1 MFNVKHGVW
10 CFSQLSHNPL
20 TNNGAL
26 TLLKTVV
33 NNNKSAVE
41 ELDISVSTAL
51 TIITY
56 LGVNMG
62 WLYMTTLTSIIH
74 MWVQTVFV
82 NEAFMELLEETR
94 QRLPAL
100 DVQYSFMSYTAR
112 NVNALSILNVS
123 GNTLTKYLMFML
135 TLTKK
140 FSLAS

>member
-1 MFNVKHGVW
+1 MVCD

-62 WLYMTTLTSIIH
+62 
-74 MWVQTVFV
+74 
-82 NEAFMELLEETR
+82 
-94 QRLPAL
+94 
-100 DVQYSFMSYTAR
+100 
-112 NVNALSILNVS
+112 
-123 GNTLTKYLMFML
+123 
-135 TLTKK
+135 
-140 FSLAS
+140 